1 MLRIALTATVAI
13 LLGAGPALA
22 QQSGPIRLAPL
33 PPAEPRSEPE
43 PAADTGEDAAP
54 SNVTIRDLDAVDQDA
69 VGMLGDGD
77 GGLGQDMWSGTARVD
92 ALRLVRNLPNS
103 YASQAARALSRRL
116 LLTVATPPA
125 GRDEAAN
132 LLAARVGK
140 LVEIGAPDDALSLVS
155 SVSSR
160 TVPPHLAAPVVRAHF
175 LKGDTARGCDAV
187 NQYTGGYAESF
198 WQQALIICQIADGKG
213 AEAALGLDLMR
224 EEGGAVGAVFQDV
237 AHTAAV
243 GVEVT
248 PEQLAQ
254 PGSPDLL
261 MYTLLRIAKAKLPGW
276 LLDSKDP
283 ALVRAMLA
291 SGDIDA
297 DDRLTV
303 THRALRAGLIGG
315 RESAAVYR
323 SLDVADDELAAA
335 LLDPESV
342 VPERLPAYLYL
353 TAQRQT
359 LPNARAEALWEAWTL
374 SEAAEVDD
382 IVMVTTAPLL
392 ESVPVTT
399 DFGWLATVAAR
410 SALLAG
416 EDELALAWFELV
428 VRQARQVADTARAAT
443 LMWPEMRVIGRVM
456 PDGEAADPSTPEP
469 IEASSAAPETP
480 PPVETA
486 LTRALAEAPRL
497 PVAPRAPVPWS
508 ARRLERWI
516 DLAGAGG
523 DAGRVADTLYLLQAL
538 GDPVSDVHWRSVKP
552 GAGQTGG
559 VPSVAVLA
567 GLERAAAQSR
577 RAETV
582 LYVLHAL
589 DGAGEQPHASV
600 VGTAARTLQQI
611 GLEATALAIVREA
624 LVAGMR

>member
-1 MLRIALTATVAI
+1 MLRIALTAAVAI
-13 LLGAGPALA
+13 LLGAAPALA

-43 PAADTGEDAAP
+43 PVPDAEEETDP
-54 SNVTIRDLDAVDQDA
+54 GNVLIRDLDAVDQDA
-69 VGMLGDGD
+69 VGVLGDAD
-77 GGLGQDMWSGTARVD
+77 GGLGQDMWAGTARAD

-103 YASQAARALSRRL
+103 YTGQAARELTRRL
-116 LLTVATPPA
+116 LLTVAMPPA
-125 GRDEAAN
+125 GRDDAAQ

-140 LVEIGAPDDALSLVS
+140 LVEIGVPDDALALVS

-160 TVPPHLAAPVVRAHF
+160 SVPEHLAAPVVRAHF

-187 NQYTGGYAESF
+187 NQYTGGYAEPF
-198 WQQALIICQIADGKG
+198 WQQALIVCQIADGKG
-213 AEAALGLDLMR
+213 SEAALGLDLMR
-224 EEGGAVGAVFQDV
+224 EEGGAAGAVFQDV
-237 AHTAAV
+237 AHSAAV
-243 GVEVT
+243 GAEVT

-254 PGSPDLL
+254 PGSPDLM
-261 MYTLLRIAKAKLPGW
+261 MYTLLRVAKAQLPGW
-276 LLDSKDP
+276 LLDSADP

-291 SGDIDA
+291 SADIDP

-303 THRALRAGLIGG
+303 THRALRAGLIDG
-315 RESAAVYR
+315 REAAAVYR
-323 SLDVADDELAAA
+323 SLDVADDELAAG

-342 VPERLPAYLYL
+342 EPERWPAYLYL
-353 TAQRQT
+353 AAQRQT
-359 LPNARAEALWEAWTL
+359 VPNARAEALWEGWTL
-374 SEAAEVDD
+374 SMAAEVDD
-382 IVMVTTAPLL
+382 IVLVTTAPLL

-399 DFGWLATVAAR
+399 DFGWLASVAAR

-428 VRQARQVADTARAAT
+428 LRQARQVADTARSAT
-443 LMWPEMRVIGRVM
+443 LMWPEMRVIGRKV
-456 PDGEAADPSTPEP
+456 PDVESADPLDPEAV
-469 IEASSAAPETP
+469 EVSSAAAETP

-486 LTRALAEAPRL
+486 LTRALAEVARL
-497 PVAPRAPVPWS
+497 PVASRAPVPWS

-523 DAGRVADTLYLLQAL
+523 DAGRIGDTLYLLQAL
-538 GDPVSDVHWRSVKP
+538 GDPVSDVHWRAVTP
-552 GAGQTGG
+552 GAGRTGR

-582 LYVLHAL
+582 LYVLYAL
-589 DGAGEQPHASV
+589 GGADGQPHASV
-600 VGTAARTLQQI
+600 VGAAARTLQQI
-611 GLEATALAIVREA
+611 GLEDTALAIVREA
-624 LVAGMR
+624 LVAGMQ